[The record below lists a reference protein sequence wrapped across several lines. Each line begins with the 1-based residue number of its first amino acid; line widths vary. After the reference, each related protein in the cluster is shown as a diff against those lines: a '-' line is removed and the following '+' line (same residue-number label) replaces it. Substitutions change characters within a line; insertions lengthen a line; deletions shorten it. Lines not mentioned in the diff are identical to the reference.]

1 MSTGSSGCA
10 DGTSSRTP
18 CAPCTAAHGLCRAG
32 RCWKGRKG
40 PTCRGLTRRTTRT
53 GAGRQGERRMTGST
67 PFHQPQHHARS
78 ATATEDP
85 PSRVRAR
92 ERAMVAAAVD
102 GLDTSGPVLVTLSG
116 RSGLGQSALVRWTA
130 DRAHASGHRVLRAR
144 AALSESELPYGV
156 VTQLLE
162 PLDVPPISMR
172 ATPPGPTRPEPF
184 PGLAGLLRAARECPT
199 VLAVEDAHWLDRESL
214 HWLQALLRRSAGGP
228 LAVVCGGDDAAA
240 ADPGWPGELGSAP
253 GPVAHHLT
261 LAPLP
266 PDEVAAE
273 VARVCGPADEA
284 FTAEAARISGG
295 HPAVL
300 HDLLQRFAALGH
312 RPAAARLPA
321 LRATGSAVLGDHL
334 ISAVRGLGAEAGE
347 VVRVLAVCGHLLDFP
362 LVRTL
367 ARAGSLNEHRLRA
380 ALARTAGIRALPDGR
395 LRVEPAL
402 RVRVL
407 EDMTADDRTDLHVR
421 AAELAHRAGAED
433 RAVADLLLAAR
444 PTWAAWAVHTLR
456 RDADHAVREGEH
468 DRAAVLLARAAEEE
482 RDPAER
488 ARLGLELAAVHLV
501 TEPEA
506 GDLRIERL
514 IRTPENPAAVRLHA
528 ADLGLTGG
536 GAEVVRRSL
545 ADALTVAAGAER
557 DDLLALFWAAD
568 PTGQGSGVP
577 SVPTVPP
584 LPQRPATRAQA
595 AVRAWQLALYGESL
609 YEVRSLAQAALTDDQ
624 RPGGPLIQPAL
635 AACRALCLTDAL
647 DDAESGLNRLL
658 GALDG
663 SRLRLA
669 APQIL
674 ALRGELNIRR
684 GRLAQAERDLEAAER
699 GARLLGRSAALL
711 PHLYGIRI
719 VVDVESGREDAARE
733 RAAMPLPSAAEDSE
747 HWPRLL
753 FARGVVALRGGNPV
767 EARDQFRECGRR
779 LLSRHHLNPV
789 LVPWRSLTALT
800 CHTLGESAEARRLSE
815 QELALARRWGAGS
828 TLAWAKLTA
837 VLVAGREDRL
847 AGIRSAMGAVRS
859 APTGPEYARVL
870 AEYTALEMTESG
882 GDRRMAALSL
892 AELCA
897 LTAAHPSAPMAVRA
911 RALAGAATGT
921 VSVPGWCDLSE
932 AERQSALLA
941 GRGRSNRDIAALL
954 EISSRAV
961 ELRLARAYRKLRIN
975 GRQELR
981 ELVRAMEGH

>member
-1 MSTGSSGCA
+1 
-10 DGTSSRTP
+10 
-18 CAPCTAAHGLCRAG
+18 
-32 RCWKGRKG
+32 
-40 PTCRGLTRRTTRT
+40 
-53 GAGRQGERRMTGST
+53 MTGWT
-67 PFHQPQHHARS
+67 PSPHVWYRTRS
-78 ATATEDP
+78 AAAVEDP

-92 ERAMVAAAVD
+92 ERSMMTAVLD

-116 RSGLGQSALVRWTA
+116 RSGLGQSALVRWAA
-130 DRAHASGHRVLRAR
+130 DRAAASGRRVLRAR
-144 AALSESELPYGV
+144 AALAESELPYGV

-162 PLDVPPISMR
+162 PLDLM
-172 ATPPGPTRPEPF
+172 AAPPGPTRHEPF
-184 PGLAGLLRAARECPT
+184 PGLAALLRAAQTCPT

-214 HWLQALLRRSAGGP
+214 HWLQALLRRSTGTS

-240 ADPGWPGELGSAP
+240 ADPGWSGRLGSVP
-253 GPVAHHLT
+253 GPAAHHLT

-266 PDEVAAE
+266 PDEIATE
-273 VARVCGPADEA
+273 VDRVCGRADEA
-284 FTAEAARISGG
+284 FTAEAGRISGG

-312 RPAAARLPA
+312 RPAAAKVPV
-321 LRATGSAVLGDHL
+321 LRTTGTAVLGDHL
-334 ISAVRGLGAEAGE
+334 MSAVRTLGAEAGE
-347 VVRVLAVCGHLLDFP
+347 VVRVLAVCGDLLDFP

-367 ARAGSLNEHRLRA
+367 ARAGSLNERRLRA
-380 ALARTAGIRALPDGR
+380 ALTRTTGIRALPDGR
-395 LRVEPAL
+395 LAVDPAL

-407 EDMTADDRTDLHVR
+407 EEMTADDRADLHIR
-421 AAELAHRAGAED
+421 AAELAHRSGAED
-433 RAVADLLLAAR
+433 RAVAGLLLAGR
-444 PTWAAWAVHTLR
+444 PTGSAWAIHTLR
-456 RDADHAVREGEH
+456 READHAVREGEH
-468 DRAAVLLARAAEEE
+468 DRAAALLARAAEEE
-482 RDPAER
+482 RDPGER
-488 ARLGLELAAVHLV
+488 DRLRLELAAVHLV

-514 IRTPENPAAVRLHA
+514 IRTPQTPAAVRLHA
-528 ADLGLTGG
+528 ADLGLTAGG
-536 GAEVVRRSL
+536 TDVVRRSL
-545 ADALTVAAGAER
+545 TDALTTAAAPER

-568 PTGQGSGVP
+568 PTGQAIGAP
-577 SVPTVPP
+577 TVPTVPP
-584 LPQRPATRAQA
+584 LPQRPASPAQA

-609 YEVRSLAQAALTDDQ
+609 DEVGSLARAALADDQ
-624 RPGGPLIQPAL
+624 RPDGPLIQTVL
-635 AACRALCLTDAL
+635 AACKALCLADAL

-658 GALDG
+658 GGLDG

-669 APQIL
+669 VPQIL
-674 ALRGELNIRR
+674 ALRGELNTRR
-684 GRLAQAERDLEAAER
+684 GRHAQADRDLEAAEQ
-699 GARLLGRSAALL
+699 GASRLGRSDALL
-711 PHLYGIRI
+711 PHLYGIRAI
-719 VVDVESGREDAARE
+719 VDVESGREDAARE
-733 RAAMPLPSAAEDSE
+733 RAATPLPPAAEDSE

-779 LLSRHHLNPV
+779 LLSRHHLNSA

-815 QELALARRWGAGS
+815 QELALARRWGTGS
-828 TLAWAKLTA
+828 TLAWAQLTA

-847 AGIRSAMGAVRS
+847 TGIRSAMGAVRS

-870 AEYTALEMTESG
+870 AEYTALEMTENG

-892 AELCA
+892 AELSA
-897 LTAAHPSAPMAVRA
+897 LTAAHPAAPMAVRA

-921 VSVPGWCDLSE
+921 VSVPGWDALSE
-932 AERQSALLA
+932 AEQQSALLA

-954 EISSRAV
+954 GISSRAV
-961 ELRLARAYRKLRIN
+961 ELRLARVYRKLRIN